1 MHKIN
6 TKTNL
11 VNRLRAK
18 LLLSQSLKSDREKH
32 NITIAILEKGA
43 I

>member
-1 MHKIN
+1 MYKIN

-18 LLLSQSLKSDREKH
+18 ILLSQSLKSGTEKF
-32 NITIAILEKGA
+32 NIAIAILEKGA

>member
-1 MHKIN
+1 MYKIN

-18 LLLSQSLKSDREKH
+18 LLLSQSLKGGREKS
-32 NITIAILEKGA
+32 NIAITILKKGA